1 MGENSLRFIQN
12 YLSQRQQRVK
22 VSSSVNGSIILGVP
36 RESILGP
43 IFFNVF
49 INGSLYFIKETDI
62 RNFADHTILHACG
75 KKLDNISFKL
85 EIETN
90 TVIQWLKDNE
100 MVAYA
105 SKFQLMFL
113 PKYKNIDKN
122 MFFDGKIIKSQD
134 TVELLGITLDKNI
147 NFKRHIQSICRK
159 ANNKTKALLCIRKFL
174 NLEQAQVLAEAYISS
189 NFRYCPLIWM
199 FCGKMSNNLI
209 VKTHYRTLRAIYDTQ
224 TRSYEEKLHLSEK
237 KKIHMQNL
245 QILMVEVYKCL
256 TNIIPPFTWD
266 YFKQKN
272 NQYNLR
278 NTQLIEL
285 SKCRKKTYW
294 LNKTLFK
301 GALLWNKLPN
311 HFKEAKCLMHFK
323 KKIREWTGRSCA
335 CCICS

>member
-1 MGENSLRFIQN
+1 M
-12 YLSQRQQRVK
+12 
-22 VSSSVNGSIILGVP
+22 NGSIILGVP

-100 MVAYA
+100 MVANA

-174 NLEQAQVLAEAYISS
+174 NLEQAQVLAEADISL
-189 NFRYCPLIWM
+189 NFRHCPLIWM
-199 FCGKMSNNLI
+199 FCGKMSDNLI

-224 TRSYEEKLHLSEK
+224 TRSYEELLHLSGK
-237 KKIHMQNL
+237 KKIHTQNL

-256 TNIIPPFTWD
+256 NNISPPFTWD

-272 NQYNLR
+272 TPYHLR
-278 NTQLIEL
+278 NTQLLEL
-285 SKCRKKTYW
+285 SKCRTKTYG
-294 LNKTLFK
+294 LNTTLFK

-311 HFKEAKCLMHFK
+311 HFKEARSLIHFK
-323 KKIREWTGRSCA
+323 NKIQESTGRSCTY
-335 CCICS
+335 CICS